1 MALAINSFNRG
12 LISPLALARTDFDR
26 TRLSAEVMTNWM
38 PRALGSMMLRPGLKY
53 TGGTKNNLRSVTI
66 PFIFATD
73 DTARLEITEG
83 AMQVWVD
90 DVLVTRE
97 SVSTTITNGTF
108 LTDVSG
114 WSDEDGGTAVSAWA
128 TGGFLSLIGT
138 ETAAAKRRQ
147 AVTVTDTNV
156 RHALKIVIERGPV
169 ILRVGTAAGLDDY
182 ISETSLGTGYHS
194 LAFTP
199 TGNFSIDLFNYNKAA
214 SLVDSIIV
222 EPAGPMEVP
231 ALWREA
237 DLVNLRWDQSGDI
250 VFVACSGY
258 LQRKIER
265 RATDSWSIVAY
276 QSDNGPFQVRNIGP
290 VTLTPAATSGD
301 TTLTASAPLFKST
314 QVGTL
319 FSLTQPGQ
327 TEEVVLTAQNQ
338 FSDPIRITGVD
349 AARQFAVIITG
360 TWTATI
366 TLQYSLAAP
375 GNWVDA
381 TAGSY
386 TSNVSVAYDDT
397 LDNQVIYYRIG
408 IKTGDYGSGTATAT
422 LSATGG
428 TQTGVCRV
436 TSFTSSTV
444 VNVGVIDEFGSIDAT
459 DDWAESYWSERRGF
473 PSSVALYEG
482 RIWWAG
488 KDRVWGSVSDG
499 FYNFD
504 DTTEGDSGPINRS
517 IGSGPVDKI
526 HWLLPL
532 QRLLLGAGGSIFS
545 ARSNSLDEPLTPTN
559 FNLKDVST
567 QGARN
572 ALAAKVDKGGIF
584 VQRSGSRVMSTVY
597 DADSYDYGATDL
609 TSHVPEV
616 GEPEIIK
623 IVPQRQPETR
633 LHCIRSD
640 GTAAILVFDP
650 VEEIKCWVEVETT
663 GSIEDVVVLPGEI
676 EDQVYYTVL
685 RTINGSEVRYHEKWA
700 MESECIGGTLNKQA
714 DSFLVWLGSSSTI
727 TGLGHLEGEE
737 VVVWADGTSRGTYTV
752 AGGAIVIT
760 GGAAS
765 QAVIGL
771 SYEATWKSSKLA
783 YGVPDGQTA
792 LCMPKRISQLGIIAR
807 NIHPQGLEVGPDFD
821 TMDNLP
827 LTEDGYRVDQDV
839 VRETYDQ
846 ATFSFPGEWSTDS
859 RLCLRATAPLPVT
872 LLAAVIDME
881 TNVG

>member
-1 MALAINSFNRG
+1 VALAINAFNRG
-12 LISPLALARTDFDR
+12 LLSPLALARTDFDR

-38 PRALGSMMLRPGLKY
+38 PRALGSMMLRPGMKY
-53 TGGTKNNLRSVTI
+53 TGGTKNNLPSVTI

-97 SVSTTITNGTF
+97 SVSTSITNGTF
-108 LTDVSG
+108 LTDVTG
-114 WSDEDGGTAVSAWA
+114 WSDQDGGLSVSAWA

-147 AVTVTDTNV
+147 AVTVTDVNV

-169 ILRVGTAAGLDDY
+169 MIRVGTAAGLDDY
-182 ISETSLGTGYHS
+182 IPETSLGTGQHS

-214 SLVDSIIV
+214 SLVDSINV
-222 EPAGPMEVP
+222 ESAGAMEVAAP
-231 ALWREA
+231 WLSA
-237 DLVNLRWDQSGDI
+237 DLENLRWDQSGDI
-250 VFVACSGY
+250 VFVACEGKR
-258 LQRKIER
+258 QRKIER
-265 RATDSWSIVAY
+265 RATDSWSIVVY
-276 QSDNGPFQVRNIGP
+276 QSDNGPFQIQNIGP
-290 VTLTPAATSGD
+290 VTLTPGATSGD

-314 QVGTL
+314 QIGTL

-327 TEEVVLTAQNQ
+327 TEDVSLTAQNQ

-360 TWTATI
+360 TWTGTI

-444 VNVGVIDEFGSIDAT
+444 VNIGIIDEFGSMDAT
-459 DDWAESYWSERRGF
+459 DDWSESYWSDRRGY

-482 RIWWAG
+482 RLWWAG
-488 KDRVWGSVSDG
+488 KDRMWGSVSDG

-597 DADSYDYGATDL
+597 DPDSYDYGATDL

-623 IVPQRQPETR
+623 IVAQRQPETR

-640 GTAAILVFDP
+640 GTVAILIFDP
-650 VEEIKCWVEVETT
+650 VEEIKCWVGFETT
-663 GSIEDVVVLPGEI
+663 GIVEDAVVLPGEI
-676 EDQVYYTVL
+676 EDQVYYTIQ
-685 RTINGSEVRYHEKWA
+685 RTIDGSAAHYHEKWA
-700 MESECIGGTLNKQA
+700 MESECIGGTLNKQL
-714 DSFLVWLGSSSTI
+714 DSFVEVSGSPLS
-727 TGLGHLEGEE
+727 GLIHLEGETVRVWGDGAYVGE
-737 VVVWADGTSRGTYTV
+737 FTVSGGTVVVDTAVTSAIAGLGYT
-752 AGGAIVIT
+752 AP
-760 GGAAS
+760 
-765 QAVIGL
+765 
-771 SYEATWKSSKLA
+771 WKSSKLA

-792 LCMPKRISQLGIIAR
+792 LCMPKRINQLGIIAR
-807 NIHPQGLEVGPDFD
+807 NIHPQGLEFGPDFT

-827 LTEDGYRVDQDV
+827 LTEDGYRVGQSV
-839 VRETYDQ
+839 VREVYDE